1 MYDYE
6 DFDDDDD
13 DDELVTIDLPLPEL
27 TFTFL
32 ISQFFIEADRKEKRV
47 NREVAKLLDK
57 VFEKHGD
64 DYSAVSVMGYISRRK
79 GWDMEILLEKHEV
92 EDYLMRAYD
101 LFDDD
106 IWQKVLG
113 TTAMSDLRREVFTLS
128 QTYLTRAV
136 REVLGRERPS
146 SSVTGDPLL

>member
-1 MYDYE
+1 MYD
-6 DFDDDDD
+6 DFDDGDE
-13 DDELVTIDLPLPEL
+13 DELVPIDLPSPEES
-27 TFTFL
+27 FTFL

-47 NREVAKLLDK
+47 NRDVSKALDT
-57 VFEKHGD
+57 VFDKHGD

-92 EDYLMRAYD
+92 EDHLMRAHD

-113 TTAMSDLRREVFTLS
+113 TKAMSDLRREVFALS
-128 QTYLTRAV
+128 QTYLIRAV
-136 REVLGRERPS
+136 QEVLGKERPS
-146 SSVTGDPLL
+146 NSVTGDPLL